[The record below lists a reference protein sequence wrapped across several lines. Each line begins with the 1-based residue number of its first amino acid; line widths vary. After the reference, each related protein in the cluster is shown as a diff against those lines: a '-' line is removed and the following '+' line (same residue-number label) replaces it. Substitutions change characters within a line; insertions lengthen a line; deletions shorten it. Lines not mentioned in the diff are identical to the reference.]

1 MFQRIAFVSAL
12 LLIPPS
18 FLACPYL
25 LAADEVRPPNIIL
38 IMADDLG
45 YGDISPYG
53 GWVKTPHLQSL
64 ADEGVQFMD
73 FHASASVCSP
83 TRAGL
88 LTGLY
93 QQRLGI
99 PGVLYANPAR
109 PEHYAGLSA
118 EQTTMAEVF
127 RDHGYRT
134 ALFGK
139 WHLGYQAKHNPILHG
154 FDEFR
159 GFVSGNIDYHSH
171 IDLMGRE
178 DWWQDQAKKKDKG
191 YLTDLISEYAV
202 DFIKANA
209 DRPFFLYLPH
219 HAPHLPFQGPNDPSD
234 RTVGGKFPVAGTVR
248 DRKRAYR
255 EMVES
260 MDAGV
265 GLIRDALKKYQLEKN
280 TIIWF
285 FSDNGALS
293 SVGSNKPLRGQKGED
308 WEGGHRVP
316 SIISWPMHV
325 APRKTDVLS
334 STLDVMPTV
343 LGLAGIHFSGKL
355 DGVDL
360 SRFLLDGESPKQGR
374 KLFWWGDQKQAWK
387 GAAMRDGPY
396 KLVVDRSQNQRP
408 NIYLF
413 DLRKDLGEQHDIA
426 RQNPQQLKKMLS
438 DLTTWHR
445 DVKRNH

>member
-1 MFQRIAFVSAL
+1 MFRHV
-12 LLIPPS
+12 
-18 FLACPYL
+18 FLAIAIL
-25 LAADEVRPPNIIL
+25 LFFLSSPLSLWANADRPPNVIL

-53 GWVKTPHLQSL
+53 GWVKTPHLEAL
-64 ADEGVQFMD
+64 AKAGVQFMD

-99 PGVLYANPAR
+99 PGVLYANPTR
-109 PEHYAGLSA
+109 PEHYAGLGT

-127 RDHGYRT
+127 REHGYRT

-159 GFVSGNIDYHSH
+159 GFVSGNVDYQSH

-178 DWWQDQAKKKDKG
+178 DWWRGKKKKKEAG
-191 YLTDLISEYAV
+191 YLTDLISKHAV
-202 DFIKANA
+202 NFIEENST
-209 DRPFFLYLPH
+209 RPFFLYLPH
-219 HAPHLPFQGPNDPSD
+219 HAPHLPFQGPNDPAD
-234 RTVGGKFPVAGTVR
+234 RMVGGKFPVAGTVQ

-255 EMVES
+255 EMIES
-260 MDAGV
+260 MDDGV
-265 GLIRDALKKYQLEKN
+265 GLILEAVKKNRLEQQ

-293 SVGSNKPLRGQKGED
+293 FVGSNAPLRGEKGED

-316 SIISWPMHV
+316 SILSWSTRI
-325 APRKTDVLS
+325 APRKTNILS

-343 LGLAGIHFSGKL
+343 LNLAGIDYAGKT
-355 DGVDL
+355 DGMDL
-360 SRFLLDGESPKQGR
+360 SSFLLHGRTPEKNR

-387 GAAMRDGPY
+387 GAAMREGPY
-396 KLVVDRSQNQRP
+396 KLVVDQSQNQRP

-413 DLRKDLGEQHDIA
+413 DLEEDLGEQHNIA
-426 RQNPQQLKKMLS
+426 KENPKKLKSMLS
-438 DLTTWHR
+438 DLSGWHQEVMR
-445 DVKRNH
+445 SK